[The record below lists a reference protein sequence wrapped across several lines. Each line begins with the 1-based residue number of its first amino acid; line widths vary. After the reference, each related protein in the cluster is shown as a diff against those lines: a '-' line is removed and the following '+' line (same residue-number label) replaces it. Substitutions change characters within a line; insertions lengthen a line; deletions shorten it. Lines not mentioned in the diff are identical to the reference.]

1 MWRRN
6 RPRRILSGETKAFPI
21 SAIRDVNTFPVL
33 ESEAEAVRL
42 LTEKAA
48 ELGSWPRALKKAG
61 LKKVSQT
68 YLDRKARLRAKHKKN
83 HGKKETQEVIAWKH
97 AQAFDIDNSF

>member
-48 ELGSWPRALKKAG
+48 ELGSWPRALKKG
-61 LKKVSQT
+61 RTEESQPDLSRPET
-68 YLDRKARLRAKHKKN
+68 RLRAKHKKN

>member
-1 MWRRN
+1 M
-6 RPRRILSGETKAFPI
+6 IQKGAFY
-21 SAIRDVNTFPVL
+21 VL

-48 ELGSWPRALKKAG
+48 ELGRLPHKGVFPENMPGAIKAKLGSWPRALKKAG

-68 YLDRKARLRAKHKKN
+68 YLDRKARLLAKRKKN
-83 HGKKETQEVIAWKH
+83 RGKKETQEA
-97 AQAFDIDNSF
+97 